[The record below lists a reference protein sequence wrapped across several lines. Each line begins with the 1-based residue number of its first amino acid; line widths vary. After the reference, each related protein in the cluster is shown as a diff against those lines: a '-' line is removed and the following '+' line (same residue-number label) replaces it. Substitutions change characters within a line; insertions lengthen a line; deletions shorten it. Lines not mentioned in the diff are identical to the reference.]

1 MNYYLSILK
10 NYATFTGRARRSEF
24 WYGILFNFLAL
35 IVANVLDSVLGTKIM
50 TDFGFE
56 LPYGYVYIGYVLL
69 TFIPFLAVQVRRLH
83 DVGKSGWFYLIV
95 LIPLIGFIWLLV
107 LDCTEG
113 TPGPN
118 QYGENPKNVG

>member
-10 NYATFTGRARRSEF
+10 NYATFTGRARRSEL
-24 WYGILFNFLAL
+24 WYGILFNMLAL
-35 IVANVLDSVLGTKIM
+35 IVATVLDNVLGTKIM

-56 LPYGYVYIGYVLL
+56 LPYGYIYLGYFLL

-107 LDCTEG
+107 LYCTEG

-118 QYGENPKNVG
+118 QYGENPKNIG

>member
-35 IVANVLDSVLGTKIM
+35 IVANVLDNVLGTKIM